1 MFAQMKRRRGVN
13 RPCPCGGVCSCHTPK
28 KESKLHIAII
38 SLIFV
43 SLLIFPGLPISLA
56 IYIDHHPR
64 PEQHIE
70 VDGKDCIVKYVTD
83 HCTSTGA
90 CRGHDVAVCDK

>member
-28 KESKLHIAII
+28 KESKLHIA